1 MTIIFLI
8 KFHSELTINVWSEN
22 VILGIFCKHAVLG
35 HHITLPD
42 PLQGKVGTPTV

>member
-22 VILGIFCKHAVLG
+22 VILGNFVSS
-35 HHITLPD
+35 
-42 PLQGKVGTPTV
+42 VGTPYHVLT